1 MRGLRVQFLKRATGE
16 GFIAGLIGAGGVAL
30 WFLIV
35 DTIGGRPFY
44 TPAMLGSAVF
54 WGLSDPAAVQI
65 AFPTVIGYTMI
76 HVIAFWV
83 VGTIAAML
91 AALVD
96 RVPSTLF
103 LIVVFFAVFEVGFY
117 IIVATLAQP
126 LLGALAWTNV
136 AIGNLLSAVGMG
148 YYLLRVHP
156 HIREAFAAHPLGETE
171 EGE

>member
-1 MRGLRVQFLKRATGE
+1 MDFLKRAAGE

-35 DTIGGRPFY
+35 DTIHGQPFF

-54 WGLSDPAAVQI
+54 WGVSDPATVQV

-76 HVIAFWV
+76 HVLAFWA

-117 IIVATLAQP
+117 ILVALAAQP

-136 AIGNLLSAVGMG
+136 AIGNLLAAAGMG

-156 HIREAFAAHPLGETE
+156 HIREAMAAHPLGETE

>member
-1 MRGLRVQFLKRATGE
+1 MVFLKRAAGE
-16 GFIAGLIGAGGVAL
+16 GFVAGLIGAGGVAV
-30 WFLIV
+30 WFLVV
-35 DTIGGRPFY
+35 DSIGGRPFY

-54 WGLSDPAAVQI
+54 LGVHDPAVVQV
-65 AFPTVIGYTMI
+65 AFPTVIMYSMV
-76 HVIAFWV
+76 HVLAFWL

-103 LIVVFFAVFEVGFY
+103 LMVVFFAAFEVGFY
-117 IIVATLAQP
+117 IIVATMAQP

-136 AIGNLLSAVGMG
+136 AIGNLLAAVGMG

-156 HIREAFAAHPLGETE
+156 HIREAMAAHPLGETE

>member
-1 MRGLRVQFLKRATGE
+1 MDFLKRAVGE

-30 WFLIV
+30 WFLLV
-35 DTIGGRPFY
+35 DTINGRPFF

-54 WGLSDPAAVQI
+54 LGVHDPAHVQV
-65 AFPTVIGYTMI
+65 AYSTVIMYTML

-83 VGTIAAML
+83 VGTVAAML

-96 RVPSTLF
+96 KVPATLF
-103 LIVVFFAVFEVGFY
+103 LIAVFFAVFEVGFY
-117 IIVATLAQP
+117 ILVATLAQP
-126 LLGALAWTNV
+126 LLGALAWFNV
-136 AIGNLLSAVGMG
+136 AIGNLLAAAGMG
-148 YYLLRVHP
+148 YYLYRMHP